1 MLWAYRCAY
10 KTTIDTTPFNLVS
23 GLDAIL
29 PIEFLI
35 PTLRVAQALQWTGH
49 ELSNRI
55 EELEQLDETRLK
67 AVEGMYAKKRRQK
80 RWHDRNLRTKE
91 FHKGTLVLVYTLKQH
106 KRKLKL
112 RGLVP
117 FVINTISPSGLV
129 RLETIDGKPMA
140 NYINGS

>member
-1 MLWAYRCAY
+1 MLWAYRCAC
-10 KTTIDTTPFNLVS
+10 KKAIDTTPFNLVF

-49 ELSNRI
+49 ELFDRI
-55 EELEQLDETRLK
+55 EELEILDETRLK
-67 AVEGMYAKKRRQK
+67 AVEGMYAEKRCQK

-112 RGLVP
+112 RGLGR
-117 FVINTISPSGLV
+117 SG
-129 RLETIDGKPMA
+129 
-140 NYINGS
+140 